1 MKHPIIES
9 GVFQSPVFRDLTSV
23 AAGLAG
29 SGTLKHQFFFGGE
42 AVVKTLENTGVVV
55 CIYMIYVYIY
65 INMYINMYICNIFK
79 YI

>member
-1 MKHPIIES
+1 M
-9 GVFQSPVFRDLTSV
+9 

-42 AVVKTLENTGVVV
+42 VVVKTLENTGVVV

-65 INMYINMYICNIFK
+65 K
-79 YI
+79 YNNVHFTSYLLSAP